1 MDEPKAKGNRPQSG
15 ARPHAGAR
23 PQAGTHWYVIRSKP
37 RRERIVYEQLSG
49 QGLEVFF
56 PAVRVHPV
64 NPRSAKERAY
74 FPSYLFAHLDLAAV
88 GVNKLR
94 WLPAAVGLLE
104 FGGEPAVVPDALIA
118 QLKLRIAS
126 IQSVGGLIFDNLQS
140 GDVVN
145 ITSGP
150 FAGYEAIFDLRL
162 KGSER
167 VRVLLEMLRRQVSV
181 ELDAGSIR
189 KARGSEQQKP
199 SRKRR

>member
-1 MDEPKAKGNRPQSG
+1 MSEQPKVNG
-15 ARPHAGAR
+15 ARA
-23 PQAGTHWYVIRSKP
+23 QAGQRWYVIRSKP
-37 RRERIVYEQLSG
+37 RRERFVYDQLNG
-49 QGLEVFF
+49 QGLEVFY

-104 FGGEPAVVPDALIA
+104 FGGEPAIVPDVLIA
-118 QLKLRIAS
+118 QLKLRVAS
-126 IQSVGGLIFDNLQS
+126 IQSVGGVTFDGLQP
-140 GDVVN
+140 GDVVK

-150 FAGYEAIFDLRL
+150 FSGYEAIFDLRL

-181 ELDAGSIR
+181 EIDAGSIR
-189 KARGSEQQKP
+189 KARASELQKP
-199 SRKRR
+199 ARRYR

>member
-1 MDEPKAKGNRPQSG
+1 MDQESKAKS
-15 ARPHAGAR
+15 AR
-23 PQAGTHWYVIRSKP
+23 PQAGQHWYVIRSKP
-37 RRERIVYEQLSG
+37 RRERFVYEQLHG
-49 QGLEVFF
+49 QGLEVFY
-56 PAVRVHPV
+56 PSVRVHPV

-74 FPSYLFAHLDLAAV
+74 FPSYLFAHLDLAAF
-88 GVNKLR
+88 GVNRLR

-118 QLKLRIAS
+118 QLKLRVAS
-126 IQSVGGLIFDNLQS
+126 IQSVGGVTFDGLQP
-140 GDVVN
+140 GDVVK

-181 ELDAGSIR
+181 EIDAGSIR
-189 KARGSEQQKP
+189 KARASELQKP
-199 SRKRR
+199 DRRYR